1 MTPPSIIHIF
11 SFFSGTG
18 PRISQTGGVAKSV
31 VWISCS
37 KLLLDK
43 AVIGYLI
50 PVLKLLSIL

>member
-1 MTPPSIIHIF
+1 MYYLTYLV
-11 SFFSGTG
+11 FFSGTG